1 MNIIHLAPIL
11 SISRES
17 KRKERSINFAAEGL
31 SVSVPNLAKSQKK
44 AGNNVGIVSCFP
56 SENAL
61 SEDIYWAT
69 LNKNFLHFF
78 IYKKIF
84 KDIIENF
91 GNIDLL
97 NIHDIYNLRQ
107 IFFSLHFMFKG
118 VKVFVTPRGTFSQ
131 QALKRGRLKKFVFIQ
146 IYKIYA
152 IFIYAFVALNE
163 GEKKQIRK
171 VFPKKKII
179 IIGNG
184 VDYSEERN
192 NSLINFFEEKNKSK
206 IFNVGFLGRFDI
218 HIKGLDLLLNAYLEY
233 QKRVKKIEV
242 KLFLIGKHKIAPEW
256 NSVQFIKEI
265 RDKLPLPQM
274 LEIRG
279 PFYGSHK
286 WEELAKLDI
295 LIQPSRTEGMPN
307 TVLEAMATGIPSV
320 VTANTNMGELILD
333 CSAGWKIDTS
343 EDAILEFLLNL
354 KNFDKKDLTDLGNNA
369 KKCVQRELTWDSIGN
384 IKYF

>member
-1 MNIIHLAPIL
+1 M
-11 SISRES
+11 
-17 KRKERSINFAAEGL
+17 
-31 SVSVPNLAKSQKK
+31 
-44 AGNNVGIVSCFP
+44 
-56 SENAL
+56 
-61 SEDIYWAT
+61 
-69 LNKNFLHFF
+69 
-78 IYKKIF
+78 
-84 KDIIENF
+84 
-91 GNIDLL
+91 
-97 NIHDIYNLRQ
+97 
-107 IFFSLHFMFKG
+107 
-118 VKVFVTPRGTFSQ
+118 
-131 QALKRGRLKKFVFIQ
+131 
-146 IYKIYA
+146 
-152 IFIYAFVALNE
+152 
-163 GEKKQIRK
+163 
-171 VFPKKKII
+171 
-179 IIGNG
+179 
-184 VDYSEERN
+184 
-192 NSLINFFEEKNKSK
+192 
-206 IFNVGFLGRFDI
+206 
-218 HIKGLDLLLNAYLEY
+218 NAYLEY